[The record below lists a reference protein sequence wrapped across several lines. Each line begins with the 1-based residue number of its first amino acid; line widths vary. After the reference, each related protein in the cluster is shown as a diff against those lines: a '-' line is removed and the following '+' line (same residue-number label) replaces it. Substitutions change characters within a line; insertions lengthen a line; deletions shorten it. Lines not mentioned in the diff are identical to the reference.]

1 MRKGGIFLAGVLVAL
16 ATFGPQG
23 ALADEAATI
32 YDPSTVVV
40 IDLTLSP
47 AAEAELEAEPGEYVD
62 GEFELTQTSDGT
74 PGGEESTPLVP
85 AQPAKIR
92 LKGSVG
98 GSFRELGEKPGI
110 KLKFDDEEPV
120 LGLHKM
126 TLNNMVQDP
135 SMVHE
140 TLAYAAFR
148 ANGVAASR
156 TGYDYVRLNGHDIG
170 VYLDLENLDDIA
182 LAKIFGSFDKDTGQH
197 LYEGEYGDDVVPGA
211 VEDFEADEGKDHHR
225 EDLEAL
231 IEAVNGEGQGPWSE
245 RVAPYAELTEMAR
258 FWAIEKYIDHWD
270 GYSGHAIPGFRP
282 NNYYLYSDTA
292 GRFQMLPWGT
302 DQAWVFTEGER
313 EVTFDGEGGVLF
325 NKCLEDENCFR
336 LYWEALNL
344 VTHTVPGLDPGPLA
358 EGWADLL
365 APWQGKERAD
375 GRPDPDSDQAEEIEA
390 ALSESLEFIAGRQAE
405 AEEWLAANVPPE
417 EVLPEGEDDSR
428 QPAGQGSDT
437 GSAKSAAPRAK
448 PRPRL
453 TVGRSS
459 APGGPI
465 RFRLHVFGPGRVV
478 GIGTVGAG
486 KGRIKTCAVHTGVRR
501 AKTLKL
507 RCRLNG
513 KTRRRLRRHWL
524 RLTIR
529 VRFVPISGR
538 PKVITRRVNLRRIRS
553 H

>member
-16 ATFGPQG
+16 ATFGPQA
-23 ALADEAATI
+23 ALADEAAAI

-47 AAEAELEAEPGEYVD
+47 SAEAELEADPGTYVD
-62 GEFELTQTSDGT
+62 GTFSLTETSDGT
-74 PGGEESTPLVP
+74 PGGEESTPLV
-85 AQPAKIR
+85 AEQPAEIR

-98 GSFRELGEKPGI
+98 GSFRELDEKPGI
-110 KLKFDDEEPV
+110 KLKFGNEESV

-148 ANGVAASR
+148 ANGLPASR
-156 TGYDYVRLNGHDIG
+156 TGYAYVRLNGHDIG
-170 VYLDLENLDDIA
+170 VYLNLENLDDIA
-182 LAKIFGSFDKDTGQH
+182 LAKIFGSFDKDAGQH

-231 IEAVNGEGQGPWSE
+231 IEAVNGEGQDPWSE

-258 FWAIEKYIDHWD
+258 FWAVEKYIDHWD

-325 NKCLEDENCFR
+325 NKCLEDDLCFH
-336 LYWEALNL
+336 LYWGALNL
-344 VTHTVPGLDPGPLA
+344 VTHTMPGFAPATLA
-358 EGWADLL
+358 QDTADLL
-365 APWQGKERAD
+365 APWQVKERAD
-375 GRPDPDSDQAEEIEA
+375 GRPDPDSNQAGKVEA
-390 ALSESLEFIAGRQAE
+390 ALVESLDFIVGRQAE
-405 AEEWLAANVPPE
+405 TEEWLEANEPPE
-417 EVLPEGEDDSR
+417 QEEEGAS
-428 QPAGQGSDT
+428 QSTPPTPAPAAGSGDP
-437 GSAKSAAPRAK
+437 APSAAPR
-448 PRPRL
+448 PRL
-453 TVGRSS
+453 SLDPPAS
-459 APGGPI
+459 PGGPVTLH
-465 RFRLHVFGPGRVV
+465 LHVFGPGRVV
-478 GIGTVGAG
+478 GVGTVRAG
-486 KGRIKTCAVHTGVRR
+486 KGRIKTCAIRTGVRR
-501 AKTLKL
+501 AKTLNL
-507 RCRLNG
+507 RCRLNR
-513 KTRRRLRRHWL
+513 KIRRRLHRHWL

-529 VRFVPISGR
+529 IRFIPISGR
-538 PKVITRRVNLRRIRS
+538 PKAVTRRVNLGRIRS